1 MFTQTR
7 ERFIAYALQLPN
19 WFNSFIFCSSGIG
32 LDEMMITFFFFF
44 NLFALQGV
52 NSTTF
57 ALSKLTTR
65 LNFLKERRSQ
75 LANELQNMDKGQ
87 GSAQLVQNLEKGRG
101 SEPRQSLQNPDKV
114 QGIEVQSVQN
124 PDIGEQFD
132 YCTLPGNFGVGTKGQ
147 SFANPE
153 SFRK

>member
-1 MFTQTR
+1 
-7 ERFIAYALQLPN
+7 
-19 WFNSFIFCSSGIG
+19 
-32 LDEMMITFFFFF
+32 
-44 NLFALQGV
+44 
-52 NSTTF
+52 
-57 ALSKLTTR
+57 
-65 LNFLKERRSQ
+65 
-75 LANELQNMDKGQ
+75 MDKGQ

-153 SFRK
+153 SFRKWDSQPLQKANIPIAWRGEDQKSHLSQNVEEVPIFPSSKDKF